1 MNWVGFRSKQ
11 GDVPQPWNCAA
22 CLPGLEPEGKEM
34 GLFLVMFIYSNAISK
49 TVPIEPNEPR

>member
-1 MNWVGFRSKQ
+1 MNWVGFRIKQ

-34 GLFLVMFIYSNAISK
+34 GLFQSCSYIPNAIPK
-49 TVPIEPNEPR
+49 AVPVEPNEPG